1 MSELSEMSVKDR
13 LVETGAVAI
22 VRAQDQQSGQQ
33 IADAIV
39 DAGLMCIEV
48 TLTSPGALEII
59 ASLASRSGVCVGV
72 GTLLDSTDVSR
83 ARSAGAT
90 FVVSPNVNPEVIA
103 ATKREGLISIPGVA
117 TPTEVAI
124 ALAAGADILKLFPAS
139 TYGPEHLQALRG
151 PFPGNLWC
159 PTGGISVALIPD
171 WFAAGATMVGLGG
184 PLLKGGIGAIAAN
197 VSTYMK
203 AIAAAKEI
211 RI

>member
-1 MSELSEMSVKDR
+1 MSEMSVIDR
-13 LVETGAVAI
+13 LVEVGAVAI

-59 ASLASRSGVCVGV
+59 ASLASRSGLCVGV
-72 GTLLDSTDVSR
+72 GTLLDPTDVSR
-83 ARSAGAT
+83 AGSAGAT

-139 TYGPEHLQALRG
+139 TYGPAHLQALRG

-184 PLLKGGIGAIAAN
+184 PLLKGGTGAIAAN

-203 AIAAAKEI
+203 AIVAAREI